1 MKFQAQTAEEK
12 ESWITILNEGISR
25 AKNKVFDEVNVC
37 KSESEVSLRSGVGN
51 VGETIKAIR
60 F

>member
-12 ESWITILNEGISR
+12 ESWIKILNEGISR
-25 AKNKVFDEVNVC
+25 AKNKVLDEVNVC
-37 KSESEVSLRSGVGN
+37 KSESEVSLRVGVGN
-51 VGETIKAIR
+51 VGEIIKVIR